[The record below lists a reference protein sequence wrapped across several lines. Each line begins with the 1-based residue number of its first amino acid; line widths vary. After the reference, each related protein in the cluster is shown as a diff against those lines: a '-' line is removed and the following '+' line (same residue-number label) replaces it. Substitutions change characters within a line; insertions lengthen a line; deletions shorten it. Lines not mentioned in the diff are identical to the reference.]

1 MSKYDNF
8 EKYNDNYK
16 DISKEIEILSNKKN
30 EISIMLEN
38 STSKY
43 LSDAFKQELR
53 KINNKLEYLKQNTRA
68 NAEITFQEKF
78 IDVYDNKDSNNEVN
92 FHKKNYLSNKKSNY
106 DISQV
111 IDLNSND
118 VTEIQTNE
126 TDNIRRIDPIEI
138 KKDTNFFNSKEE
150 KTNSKDKKDT
160 NFFNSKKDTNFFN
173 SKKIIEE
180 DYDPDNKL
188 LNIYRRY
195 VKKNSESSKN
205 EINKSSNTSNTSN
218 DTLNQC
224 LIDCKNILDIVRSLQ
239 KRDKNNKLIDKL
251 KNNTKCLA
259 KRLNKHI
266 KSTN

>member
-150 KTNSKDKKDT
+150 VN
-160 NFFNSKKDTNFFN
+160 N

-205 EINKSSNTSNTSN
+205 EVNKSSNTSNTSN

-224 LIDCKNILDIVRSLQ
+224 LLDCKNILDIIRSLE

-259 KRLNKHI
+259 KKLNKHI

>member
-8 EKYNDNYK
+8 EKYNDKYNDKYK
-16 DISKEIEILSNKKN
+16 DISEEIEILSNKKK
-30 EISIMLEN
+30 EINIMLDN

-43 LSDAFKQELR
+43 LSDALKQELR
-53 KINNKLEYLKQNTRA
+53 KIDNKLEYLKQNTRG

-78 IDVYDNKDSNNEVN
+78 IDIYDNKESNNEVN
-92 FHKKNYLSNKKSNY
+92 FHKRNYLSNKKSNY

-118 VTEIQTNE
+118 VTEIKPNE

-138 KKDTNFFNSKEE
+138 KKDTKSFNSKGE
-150 KTNSKDKKDT
+150 KDTNSKQEKKDT
-160 NFFNSKKDTNFFN
+160 N
-173 SKKIIEE
+173 
-180 DYDPDNKL
+180 YDPDNKL

-205 EINKSSNTSNTSN
+205 EVNKSSNTSNTSN

-224 LIDCKNILDIVRSLQ
+224 LIDCKNILDIVRSLE
-239 KRDKNNKLIDKL
+239 KRDKNNELIDKL
-251 KNNTKCLA
+251 KNNTKVLA